1 MSNYTKST
9 NFAAKDALPSGNNNK
24 IIKGTEHDT
33 EYNNIATAISTKADL
48 ISPTLV
54 TPNLGTPSAGV
65 LTNATGLPLT
75 SGVTGVLPIANGGTG
90 SSSGLPL
97 ATGVTGVLA
106 VANGGTGSSSGVDLA
121 AGVTGTLAVANGGTG
136 GTTQATARTGI
147 GATTV
152 GASFFTLTNPSAITF
167 PRINA
172 DNTVSAL
179 DSTAFRGAIGL
190 GAGDITGLVVINR
203 SSNTILSLSENGY
216 LVRYTSTFTQTLTT
230 AATLGNGWYVF
241 VQNVGTGA
249 ITFDPNGS
257 ETIGGTTTAVLN
269 PGDMWLIACNGTNF
283 DLLRLEGFNSV
294 LYSSGVNSFTVP
306 SGVYRIFGRVWGAGG
321 SGNSS
326 YGGGGGGGYAEGWI
340 NVTPGSTVTA
350 TVGAGGAAYVAATG
364 GTSSITVSSVIRIQ
378 ATGGVSGGTGGVGSG
393 TDAAFYAVGGQS
405 AGNNGGG
412 YFNTALGG
420 NGALGGG
427 GGTYSQSTGSS
438 LGDGQFPGGG
448 GSLQSTSGA
457 SGAIKL
463 EWK

>member
-1 MSNYTKST
+1 MSNYIKST

-121 AGVTGTLAVANGGTG
+121 VGVTGTLAVANGGTG

-179 DSTAFRGAIGL
+179 DSTAFRGALGL

-294 LYSSGVNSFTVP
+294 LYSSGTGSFTVP
-306 SGVYRIFGRVWGAGG
+306 SGVYRIYAEAWGGGGNANQYSGSSPAGGGGAYCAAWLNVTPGQSISYTVGAAGGPGAGAGG
-321 SGNSS
+321 TSTFSTLSAGGGQA
-326 YGGGGGGGYAEGWI
+326 YGGGGTASGGDINITGGQGFCNAGGGYMNTTVA
-340 NVTPGSTVTA
+340 GS
-350 TVGAGGAAYVAATG
+350 
-364 GTSSITVSSVIRIQ
+364 
-378 ATGGVSGGTGGVGSG
+378 
-393 TDAAFYAVGGQS
+393 
-405 AGNNGGG
+405 
-412 YFNTALGG
+412 
-420 NGALGGG
+420 GALGGSG
-427 GGTYSQSTGSS
+427 GAYSQGYGSS
-438 LGDGQFPGGG
+438 SVSGSFPGGG
-448 GSLQSTSGA
+448 GVAGA
-457 SGAIKL
+457 GSGAIRIS
-463 EWK
+463 WK